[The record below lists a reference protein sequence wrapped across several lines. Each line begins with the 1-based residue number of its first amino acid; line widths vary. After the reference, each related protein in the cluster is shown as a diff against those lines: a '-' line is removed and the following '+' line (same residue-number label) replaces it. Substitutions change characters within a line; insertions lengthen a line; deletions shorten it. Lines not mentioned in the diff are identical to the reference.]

1 MLTGSE
7 RGLKPGERLSTVT
20 VLTPAKDTV
29 TPVMSTIRLVCLSC
43 VPCLA
48 RLCRHDPRASVY
60 HHCNSVQNITD
71 YVVATNLFE
80 YFEDDE
86 LLPCDR
92 F

>member
-1 MLTGSE
+1 MT
-7 RGLKPGERLSTVT
+7 R
-20 VLTPAKDTV
+20 
-29 TPVMSTIRLVCLSC
+29 
-43 VPCLA
+43 A
-48 RLCRHDPRASVY
+48 RANVY

-71 YVVATNLFE
+71 YVVVATNLFE